1 MPAVTVA
8 IPVKDRREQMLRCLD
23 AVLAQEGVDFEVL
36 VLDNGS
42 GDGTFEAC
50 AERAADA
57 PVPVRVER
65 VEGSVGA
72 VRNTGARMASADVV
86 AFTDSDCEP
95 DPGWL
100 AAGLAALAAN
110 PGLGV
115 VCGRTVPAEAITQG
129 WPATIRVEA
138 MTWRFESCNVLY
150 RREALT
156 AAAGFDEAG
165 YGWEDA
171 AAGWSV
177 LDAGWRAAFAP
188 DALVRHDV
196 TYPGFAW
203 HLRRQR
209 QHRYA
214 AGVLRRHPS
223 ARRALWG
230 RLFIHPGHAELL
242 AAAAGLLIARRR
254 PAALALALPYARRR
268 RLHRPTDLRAKAQAT
283 LYDAAGIRAALGGA
297 LHERTPVA

>member
-1 MPAVTVA
+1 MRATVA
-8 IPVKDRREQMLRCLD
+8 IPVKDRREQMGRCLD
-23 AVLAQEGVDFEVL
+23 AVLAQRDADYEVL

-42 GDGTFEAC
+42 RDGTFEAC
-50 AERAADA
+50 LARAADA

-65 VEGSVGA
+65 VQGTVGR
-72 VRNTGARMASADVV
+72 VRNAGARLAAGEVI

-100 AAGLAALAAN
+100 AAGLAALAADARV
-110 PGLGV
+110 GV
-115 VCGRTVPAEAITQG
+115 ACGRTVPAAAIVEG
-129 WPATIRVEA
+129 WPATIRIEA
-138 MTWRFESCNVLY
+138 MTWRFESCNVFY
-150 RREALT
+150 RREALR

-177 LDAGWRAAFAP
+177 LDAGWRAAFVP
-188 DALVRHDV
+188 EALVRHDV

-223 ARRALWG
+223 ARRALWA
-230 RLFIHPGHAELL
+230 RAFIHRGHAELL
-242 AAAAGLLIARRR
+242 LAALGVALAPRR
-254 PAALALALPYARRR
+254 PAAVALALPYAFRR
-268 RLHRPTDLRAKAQAT
+268 RLHDRTDLRAKAQAT
-283 LYDAAGIRAALGGA
+283 LYDAAGVAAAGHGA
-297 LHERTPVA
+297 LRARTPVL